1 MPWGPRAPSP
11 DHSGVFLLS
20 VPSLWPLP
28 PGQPQ
33 SARAAGQ
40 PGAAD
45 QLPPVAHATGLLPA
59 RGAAPAAHGGQRPQK
74 PRARLGGET
83 PLPRPWS
90 VPALLLQS
98 GWTTSSS
105 FPFSPELSHWGPGLQ
120 LRAFFSCM
128 AWRAIPGPL
137 SKRKR
142 ILLSHQWH
150 PTPALLSGKSHGWR
164 SLVGCSP

>member
-59 RGAAPAAHGGQRPQK
+59 RGAAPAAHGGQRLPAALRALRGVPDQGAARPQRLPGALQHQPGSGPGAPAAVQHSRHPRAPDGQLEGARLHRPL
-74 PRARLGGET
+74 PRARL
-83 PLPRPWS
+83 
-90 VPALLLQS
+90 AAC
-98 GWTTSSS
+98 
-105 FPFSPELSHWGPGLQ
+105 GPGAV
-120 LRAFFSCM
+120 LRG
-128 AWRAIPGPL
+128 RPRLG
-137 SKRKR
+137 
-142 ILLSHQWH
+142 
-150 PTPALLSGKSHGWR
+150 
-164 SLVGCSP
+164 